1 MISRDEAKNI
11 AGKIFVGEF
20 DSEYLKNNI
29 KKLHL
34 TECREKG
41 RVVIDFCMFK
51 NEIDTMASTE
61 NEITVHE
68 NDFPDI
74 LLTVAINLND
84 GKGEILFKP
93 DKLNC

>member
-11 AGKIFVGEF
+11 AGRIFVGEF
-20 DSEYLKNNI
+20 NQEYLKRNI

-41 RVVIDFCMFK
+41 RLVIDFCMFK
-51 NEIDTMASTE
+51 NEIDTMMPTE
-61 NEITVHE
+61 NGITVHE
-68 NDFPDI
+68 KDFPDI

-84 GKGEILFKP
+84 GKGEILFKT
-93 DKLNC
+93 DKLN